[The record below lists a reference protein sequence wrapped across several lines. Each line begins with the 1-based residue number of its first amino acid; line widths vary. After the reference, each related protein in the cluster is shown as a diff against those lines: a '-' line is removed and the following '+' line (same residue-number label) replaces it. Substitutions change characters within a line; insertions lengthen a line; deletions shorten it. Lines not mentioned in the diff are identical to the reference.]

1 MHGGRQMTEVE
12 RYQELVERIEKAKR
26 LQSEAKGSLKQIKER
41 LKESHGCDTLKEAKA
56 LLKKVEDDLETAKI
70 EADSIME
77 ETEKA
82 LADARFD

>member
-1 MHGGRQMTEVE
+1 MTDVE
-12 RYQELVERIEKAKR
+12 RYQELVERVEKAKR

-41 LKESHGCDTLKEAKA
+41 LMESHGCSTLKEAKV
-56 LLKKVEDDLETAKI
+56 LLKKVEDNLETAKI
-70 EADSIME
+70 AADTIME